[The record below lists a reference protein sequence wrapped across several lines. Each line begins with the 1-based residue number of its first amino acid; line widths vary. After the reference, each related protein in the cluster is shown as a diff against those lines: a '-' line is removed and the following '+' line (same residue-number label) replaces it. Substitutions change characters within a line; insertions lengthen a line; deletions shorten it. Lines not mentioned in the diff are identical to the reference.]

1 MGYSP
6 TRTVLPA
13 CPAEQ
18 PSPQASK
25 TPAGNADRAE
35 EMRLPFA
42 DLRTAAWRGAVTY
55 ADRDRLACLGAM
67 PRAAS
72 SHGRSTS
79 AAPQYEMQIG
89 TTKQSHAGRQIK
101 LQKSA
106 SEGRY
111 TLTPI
116 AQ

>member
-1 MGYSP
+1 MNTLATTFFFACNSLKLGPLGYSP

-89 TTKQSHAGRQIK
+89 H
-101 LQKSA
+101 
-106 SEGRY
+106 Y
-111 TLTPI
+111 
-116 AQ
+116 